1 MLTCDGNL
9 RFKYFRLWR
18 NNRLTGIRHNMAKLL
33 NILFNNTFGRISRV
47 TESTFIRTRSD
58 GRMVITCRI
67 FKRPHHG
74 FTTTHDRG
82 VSQFNRAPI
91 FPWLKTFC
99 LSFFRCKRLKLSLNS
114 LYLPNFGF
122 LPTTVPPQWT
132 GKLHDRNFRLTRRC
146 FSLFWEVSVHTFN
159 SSLTICLISS
169 FKGLDLNFEH
179 SSTS

>member
-1 MLTCDGNL
+1 
-9 RFKYFRLWR
+9 
-18 NNRLTGIRHNMAKLL
+18 
-33 NILFNNTFGRISRV
+33 
-47 TESTFIRTRSD
+47 
-58 GRMVITCRI
+58 MVMSCRI
-67 FKRPHHG
+67 FKRPHHR

-82 VSQFNRAPI
+82 ASQFNWAPI

-99 LSFFRCKRLKLSLNS
+99 ILFLQCKRFKLGLKF

-122 LPTTVPPQWT
+122 LLKTVPPQWT

-179 SSTS
+179 SSTSWTFLDLTRVANSFNLAKFKAESTWVGCCKITWSRISGLRPRTKP